1 MSNATMPY
9 QQHGPHDGHAGDHGS
24 APATSSPGPQA
35 AGGAPGSAMQQH
47 PMPGHDDHGHPGA
60 MHAGMSRGQGPA
72 HHGRDKIDWGPDV
85 WKRIDAA
92 VKDEIARSRVAA
104 KFLPP
109 VHVAAKATT
118 VPADII
124 NQQMTEEKTAVNA
137 LSVDETATTRVNEYW
152 VEFSLTPAQV
162 EEEAAAA
169 HGAHAAPHAPA
180 HAQTPAHGQAHPGH
194 HPHHGHAAHHGHG
207 HASTGVSLATRA
219 ANFLAQVEDSIIFQ
233 GQNALQSFLLGGSA
247 TPVNF
252 RVTANTLDLGLLN
265 LLLPGGTF
273 PALLG
278 TAFPPD
284 QVVLVSPA
292 QTSGAQAGLYQE
304 KTVAAVAQAFSIL
317 QSKGQYGPYALV
329 LHTAPFADAHSPL
342 PTTLITPAEPIRH
355 LMSAGFFGTGTLPPF
370 LAASGATGGGLNGG
384 LGTGS
389 ITTIKV
395 TAGGTGYTSPPTVAI
410 AAPTG
415 TGGGTTATATA
426 NVLGGVVT
434 SITITNG
441 GTNYV
446 ASPSVTLTG
455 GAGSGAQAVVPQ
467 LLYTG
472 IVVSLGGNTMD
483 LVRGKMSHD
492 EDVIVRFE
500 QKDVDGNYRFRVVE
514 RFALRLKDI
523 TAVVQL
529 QFLSV

>member
-1 MSNATMPY
+1 MSNGTMPY
-9 QQHGPHDGHAGDHGS
+9 QQQGDHGT
-24 APATSSPGPQA
+24 ALATTAPGPQA
-35 AGGAPGSAMQQH
+35 AGGVPAMPPNATLGQDDHAMGAHPAAMQT
-47 PMPGHDDHGHPGA
+47 A
-60 MHAGMSRGQGPA
+60 ASRAQGPA
-72 HHGRDKIDWGPDV
+72 HHGRDKIDWGPEV

-92 VKDEIARSRVAA
+92 VKDEITRSRVAA

-109 VHVAAKATT
+109 VHVPAKATT

-124 NQQMTEEKTAVNA
+124 TSQQLTHDRTGNA

-169 HGAHAAPHAPA
+169 HGGSAHPAPA
-180 HAQTPAHGQAHPGH
+180 HAQPGH
-194 HPHHGHAAHHGHG
+194 HPHHGHAVHHHG

-219 ANFLAQVEDSIIFQ
+219 ANTLAQVEDSIIFQ
-233 GQNALQSFLLGGSA
+233 GQNALQSALLGGPT

-273 PALLG
+273 PPLLG
-278 TAFPPD
+278 TSFPPD
-284 QVVLVSPA
+284 QVVQVSPA

-304 KTVAAVAQAFSIL
+304 RTVAAVAQAFSIL

-329 LHTAPFADAHSPL
+329 LHTVPFADAHSPL

-355 LMSAGFFGTGTLPPF
+355 LMNAGFFGTGTLPPF
-370 LAASGATGGGLNGG
+370 LTATNKPGGGLNGG

-389 ITTIKV
+389 LTTIKV
-395 TAGGTGYTSPPTVAI
+395 TSGGTGYTSAPTVTI
-410 AAPTG
+410 DAPTG
-415 TGGGTTATATA
+415 GGGGTTATATA
-426 NVLGGVVT
+426 TVLGGAVT
-434 SITITNG
+434 AITITNG
-441 GTNYV
+441 GSNYV
-446 ASPSVTLTG
+446 AIPKVTITG
-455 GAGSGAQAVVPQ
+455 GGGSGAQAVVPQ
-467 LLYTG
+467 ILYTG
-472 IVVSLGGNTMD
+472 VVVSLGGNTMD

-523 TAVVQL
+523 TAVIQL